1 MGSPVML
8 ERKNPCISD
17 FVTFRRTAPH
27 AIVFH
32 TSIHQK
38 NLDGIVLLVGHRLRT
53 QIVIVGIRR
62 DRKIGSGSVSKTSIR
77 PIMAPL
83 VRIFLVDAG
92 VQIPLTPGIP
102 SSMNQSPR
110 LLLAFQCE

>member
-1 MGSPVML
+1 
-8 ERKNPCISD
+8 
-17 FVTFRRTAPH
+17 
-27 AIVFH
+27 
-32 TSIHQK
+32 
-38 NLDGIVLLVGHRLRT
+38 
-53 QIVIVGIRR
+53 
-62 DRKIGSGSVSKTSIR
+62 
-77 PIMAPL
+77 MAPL